1 MLIQESYRIQ
11 PYSSLGS
18 DSDVSAKDIEL
29 CVPAIRPVDHMN
41 KYGICQNVIIAV
53 IHILCIMEKV
63 FESIRKAITLSFL
76 NGADSLS
83 FLGIHGC
90 INKKQKDV
98 IEIVENCSKYVNNI
112 SNTKDIV
119 EHVFENALPSDISAL
134 FTREAKI

>member
-41 KYGICQNVIIAV
+41 KY
-53 IHILCIMEKV
+53 
-63 FESIRKAITLSFL
+63 
-76 NGADSLS
+76 DSLS